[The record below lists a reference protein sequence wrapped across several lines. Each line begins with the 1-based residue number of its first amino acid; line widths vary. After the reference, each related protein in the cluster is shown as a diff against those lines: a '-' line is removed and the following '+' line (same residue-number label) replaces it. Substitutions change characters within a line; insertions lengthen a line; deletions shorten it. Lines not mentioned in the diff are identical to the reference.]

1 MRNTA
6 SITSAIKAK
15 RSENVRIAS
24 SISGRP
30 AGPSVAT
37 APCKNRAE
45 TVGSFDAPECYKQTM
60 ILAIETSCDDTCAAV
75 VEPDGRRALSNVVHT
90 QTEHARYGGVVPEVA
105 SRAHLERLD
114 GVVARSLSDADV
126 SLDEVERVAVTTRP
140 GLIGALL
147 VGVAAAKGLAYA
159 RGLPLVPVNHLE
171 GHVAAAYL
179 TDPELEPPFV
189 ALIASGGHTA
199 LYSVERDRKMRL
211 LGETLDDAAGEA
223 LDKGARM
230 LGLGF
235 PGGPAISRAARNGDP
250 LRYDFPVGLKGKDNL
265 DFSFS
270 GLKTSLLYKLK
281 AMDAEQLNGELP
293 HLAAGYEAA
302 VVEALSRKLLR
313 AVDLH
318 DAPTAVVAG
327 GVAANT
333 SLRQTLELECAKAGT
348 RLVIPPP
355 DLCTDNAAMIGA
367 AAPYSATISYPE
379 YLSLNAR
386 SV

>member
-1 MRNTA
+1 
-6 SITSAIKAK
+6 
-15 RSENVRIAS
+15 
-24 SISGRP
+24 
-30 AGPSVAT
+30 
-37 APCKNRAE
+37 
-45 TVGSFDAPECYKQTM
+45 M

-75 VEPDGRRALSNVVHT
+75 LDEGGYRALSNVVHT
-90 QTEHARYGGVVPEVA
+90 QTEHSRYGGVVPEVA
-105 SRAHLERLD
+105 SRAHLERFD
-114 GVVARSLSDADV
+114 GVIEKALADAGIT
-126 SLDEVERVAVTTRP
+126 LDEVALVAVTVRP

-159 RGLPLVPVNHLE
+159 RRLPLVPVNHLE

-179 TDPELEPPFV
+179 ADLSLEPPFV

-199 LYSVERDRKMRL
+199 LYFVTESGMSL

-235 PGGPAISRAARNGDP
+235 PGGPALSKAAQGGDVG
-250 LRYDFPVGLKGKDNL
+250 RYDFPVALKEKDNL

-281 AMDAEQLNGELP
+281 ALDERGVREELP

-313 AVDLH
+313 AADLY
-318 DAPTAVVAG
+318 DAPTLVVAG
-327 GVAANT
+327 GVAANA
-333 SLRQTLELECAKAGT
+333 SLRRVLVEECGRRDLK
-348 RLVIPPP
+348 LVIPPP
-355 DLCTDNAAMIGA
+355 ELCTDNAAMIGA
-367 AAPYSATISYPE
+367 AAATTPAIPYPD
-379 YLSLNAR
+379 YLTLNAR

>member
-1 MRNTA
+1 
-6 SITSAIKAK
+6 
-15 RSENVRIAS
+15 
-24 SISGRP
+24 
-30 AGPSVAT
+30 
-37 APCKNRAE
+37 
-45 TVGSFDAPECYKQTM
+45 M

-90 QTEHARYGGVVPEVA
+90 QTEHDRYGGVVPEGV

-114 GVVARSLSDADV
+114 GVIEKSLAGAGTDLA
-126 SLDEVERVAVTTRP
+126 EIERVAVTVRP

-147 VGVAAAKGLAYA
+147 VGVAAAKGIAFA
-159 RGLPLVPVNHLE
+159 RRLPLVPVNHLE

-179 TDPELEPPFV
+179 TDPGLEPPFV

-199 LYSVERDRKMRL
+199 LYSVELDRGMRL

-235 PGGPAISRAARNGDP
+235 PGGPAISNAAQGGDRD
-250 LRYDFPVGLKGKDNL
+250 RYDFPVGLKSKHNL

-281 AMDAEQLNGELP
+281 AMDEERLHEELP

-313 AVDLH
+313 AVDLY
-318 DAPTAVVAG
+318 DAPAVVVAG

-333 SLRQTLELECAKAGT
+333 LLRHTLEARCAKTGNV
-348 RLVIPPP
+348 LVVPPP
-355 DLCTDNAAMIGA
+355 ELCTDNAAMIGA
-367 AAPYSATISYPE
+367 AAAHARAIAYPE
-379 YLSLNAR
+379 YASLNAS

>member
-1 MRNTA
+1 
-6 SITSAIKAK
+6 
-15 RSENVRIAS
+15 
-24 SISGRP
+24 
-30 AGPSVAT
+30 
-37 APCKNRAE
+37 
-45 TVGSFDAPECYKQTM
+45 M

-90 QTEHARYGGVVPEVA
+90 QTDHARYGGVVPEIA
-105 SRAHLERLD
+105 SRVHLERLD
-114 GVVARSLSDADV
+114 GVVKKSLSDAYV
-126 SLDEVERVAVTTRP
+126 SLEEVDRVAVTTRP

-159 RGLPLVPVNHLE
+159 RRLPLVPVNHLE

-179 TDPELEPPFV
+179 TDPGLEPPFV
-189 ALIASGGHTA
+189 ALIASGGHTV
-199 LYSVERDRKMRL
+199 LYCVARDRQMRL

-235 PGGPAISRAARNGDP
+235 PGGPAISKAAHDGDRD
-250 LRYDFPVGLKGKDNL
+250 RYDFPVGLKGKDNL

-281 AMDAEQLNGELP
+281 AMDEEQLPEELP
-293 HLAAGYEAA
+293 HLAAGYETA

-318 DAPTAVVAG
+318 DAPAAIVTG

-333 SLRQTLELECAKAGT
+333 LLRRTLEERCAKTGT
-348 RLVIPPP
+348 GLVVPPP
-355 DLCTDNAAMIGA
+355 ELCTDNAAMIGA
-367 AAPYSATISYPE
+367 ATPQSIAIAYPE
-379 YLSLNAR
+379 YSSLSAS

>member
-1 MRNTA
+1 M
-6 SITSAIKAK
+6 SPSGWPVGQGAI
-15 RSENVRIAS
+15 NI
-24 SISGRP
+24 
-30 AGPSVAT
+30 
-37 APCKNRAE
+37 
-45 TVGSFDAPECYKQTM
+45 TM

-75 VEPDGRRALSNVVHT
+75 LDGRRILSNVVHT
-90 QTEHARYGGVVPEVA
+90 QTGHAQYGGVVPEVA

-114 GVVARSLSDADV
+114 SVVEKALLDAGK
-126 SLDEVERVAVTTRP
+126 SLDDVQGVAVTVRP

-147 VGVAAAKGLAYA
+147 VGAAAAKGLAYA
-159 RGLPLVPVNHLE
+159 REIPLFPVDHFE

-179 TDPELEPPFV
+179 TDPDLEPPFV

-199 LYSVERDRKMRL
+199 LYSVDPDYQMHL

-235 PGGPAISRAARNGDP
+235 PGGPAISKAAADGDP
-250 LRYDFPVGLKGKDNL
+250 SCYDFPIGLKDKKNL

-281 AMDAEQLNGELP
+281 AMDEEQVRNELP
-293 HLAAGYEAA
+293 HLAASYEAA
-302 VVEALSRKLLR
+302 VVEALVRKLLQAADR
-313 AVDLH
+313 H
-318 DAPTAVVAG
+318 DASTLVVAG
-327 GVAANT
+327 GVAANAL
-333 SLRQTLELECAKAGT
+333 LRQRLEKECAEKGFK
-348 RLVIPPP
+348 LVVPPP
-355 DLCTDNAAMIGA
+355 ELCTDNAAMIGA
-367 AAPYSATISYPE
+367 AALHTPAVPFPN

>member
-1 MRNTA
+1 ML
-6 SITSAIKAK
+6 K
-15 RSENVRIAS
+15 
-24 SISGRP
+24 
-30 AGPSVAT
+30 
-37 APCKNRAE
+37 
-45 TVGSFDAPECYKQTM
+45 CYKHPV

-90 QTEHARYGGVVPEVA
+90 QTEHERYGGVVPEVA

-114 GVVARSLSDADV
+114 GVIERALADADTDLADV
-126 SLDEVERVAVTTRP
+126 TRVAVTVRP

-147 VGVAAAKGLAYA
+147 VGVATAKGLAYA

-179 TDPELEPPFV
+179 ADPTLEPPFA

-199 LYSVERDRKMRL
+199 LYFVDADHEMRL

-235 PGGPAISRAARNGDP
+235 PGGPALQKAATDAGGE
-250 LRYDFPVGLKGKDNL
+250 LTRYDFPVALKERDNL

-281 AMDAEQLNGELP
+281 ALGEERVREELP
-293 HLAAGYEAA
+293 YLAASYQAA
-302 VVEALSRKLLR
+302 VVEALVRKLLR
-313 AVDLH
+313 AADLYE
-318 DAPTAVVAG
+318 APTLVVAG
-327 GVAANT
+327 GVAANAL
-333 SLRQTLELECAKAGT
+333 LRRTLEEESAKLGVG
-348 RLVIPPP
+348 LVVPPP
-355 DLCTDNAAMIGA
+355 ELCTDNAAMIGA
-367 AAPYSATISYPE
+367 AAPRSPALPYPD
-379 YLSLNAR
+379 YLDLNAW

>member
-1 MRNTA
+1 
-6 SITSAIKAK
+6 
-15 RSENVRIAS
+15 
-24 SISGRP
+24 
-30 AGPSVAT
+30 
-37 APCKNRAE
+37 
-45 TVGSFDAPECYKQTM
+45 M

-75 VEPDGRRALSNVVHT
+75 VELSGRRALSNVVHT

-114 GVVARSLSDADV
+114 GVIHSSLAAADV
-126 SLDEVERVAVTTRP
+126 DLHDVTRVAVTTRP

-159 RGLPLVPVNHLE
+159 RRLPLVPVNHLE

-179 TDPELEPPFV
+179 AEPDLEPPFV

-199 LYSVERDRKMRL
+199 LYSVTEDRMSL

-235 PGGPAISRAARNGDP
+235 PGGPALQRAGQTGDP
-250 LRYDFPVGLKGKDNL
+250 NRHDFPVGLKDKSNL

-270 GLKTSLLYKLK
+270 GLKTSLLYRLK
-281 AMDAEQLNGELP
+281 AMDEAEVREELP
-293 HLAAGYEAA
+293 HLAASYEAA
-302 VVEALSRKLLR
+302 VVEALTRKLLR
-313 AVDLH
+313 AADLE
-318 DAPTAVVAG
+318 DAPALVVVG
-327 GVAANT
+327 GVAANAR
-333 SLRQTLELECAKAGT
+333 LRRGLDEVRGKSGV
-348 RLVIPPP
+348 RLVVPPP
-355 DLCTDNAAMIGA
+355 GLCTDNAAMIGA
-367 AAPYSATISYPE
+367 AATRTPEVPYPG

>member
-1 MRNTA
+1 
-6 SITSAIKAK
+6 
-15 RSENVRIAS
+15 
-24 SISGRP
+24 
-30 AGPSVAT
+30 
-37 APCKNRAE
+37 
-45 TVGSFDAPECYKQTM
+45 M

-75 VEPDGRRALSNVVHT
+75 VRPDGRRALSNVVHT

-105 SRAHLERLD
+105 SRAHLERMD
-114 GVVARSLSDADV
+114 GVIEKALGDAGLGLDDV
-126 SLDEVERVAVTTRP
+126 TGVAVTVRP
-140 GLIGALL
+140 GLVGALL
-147 VGVAAAKGLAYA
+147 VGVSAAKGLAYA
-159 RGLPLVPVNHLE
+159 RGLPLTPVDHLE

-179 TDPELEPPFV
+179 AQQDLEPPFV

-199 LYSVERDRKMRL
+199 LYSVDAGGMSL

-235 PGGPAISRAARNGDP
+235 PGGPEISKAAERGDP
-250 LRYDFPVGLKGKDNL
+250 DRHDFPVGLKNRDNL

-281 AMDAEQLNGELP
+281 ALDEEATRRELP
-293 HLAAGYEAA
+293 HLAAGYERA

-313 AVDLH
+313 AAGGREARTV
-318 DAPTAVVAG
+318 VVAG
-327 GVAANT
+327 GVAANGL
-333 SLRQTLELECAKAGT
+333 LRRTLEEECGSRGL

-355 DLCTDNAAMIGA
+355 ELCTDNAAMIGA
-367 AAPYSATISYPE
+367 AAPLSVAVPFPD
-379 YLSLNAR
+379 YLALNAR

>member
-1 MRNTA
+1 M
-6 SITSAIKAK
+6 
-15 RSENVRIAS
+15 
-24 SISGRP
+24 
-30 AGPSVAT
+30 
-37 APCKNRAE
+37 
-45 TVGSFDAPECYKQTM
+45 
-60 ILAIETSCDDTCAAV
+60 
-75 VEPDGRRALSNVVHT
+75 SNVVHT

-114 GVVARSLSDADV
+114 GVILDSLAAADV
-126 SLDEVERVAVTTRP
+126 SLEDISRVAVTTRP

-159 RGLPLVPVNHLE
+159 RRLPLVPVDHLE

-179 TDPELEPPFV
+179 AEPDLEPPFV

-199 LYSVERDRKMRL
+199 LYSVTADGMTL

-235 PGGPAISRAARNGDP
+235 PGGPAIQRVGGPGDP
-250 LRYDFPVGLKGKDNL
+250 NRHDFPIGLKDKTSL

-281 AMDAEQLNGELP
+281 AMDEAGVSEELP
-293 HLAAGYEAA
+293 HLAASYEAA
-302 VVEALSRKLLR
+302 VVEALTRKLLR
-313 AVDLH
+313 AADRH
-318 DAPTAVVAG
+318 DAGTLVVAG
-327 GVAANT
+327 GVAANAR
-333 SLRQTLELECAKAGT
+333 LRT
-348 RLVIPPP
+348 RLQKEGARLGLRLVVPPMK
-355 DLCTDNAAMIGA
+355 LCTDNAAMIGA
-367 AAPYSATISYPE
+367 AAVATPEVPYPSYM
-379 YLSLNAR
+379 SLNAR

>member
-1 MRNTA
+1 
-6 SITSAIKAK
+6 
-15 RSENVRIAS
+15 V
-24 SISGRP
+24 
-30 AGPSVAT
+30 
-37 APCKNRAE
+37 
-45 TVGSFDAPECYKQTM
+45 

-90 QTEHARYGGVVPEVA
+90 QTEHDRYGGVVPEVA

-114 GVVARSLSDADV
+114 GVIEKSLSDAKVD
-126 SLDEVERVAVTTRP
+126 LAEIERVAVTVRP

-147 VGVAAAKGLAYA
+147 VGLSAAKGIAYA
-159 RGLPLVPVNHLE
+159 RSLPLVPVNHLE

-179 TDPELEPPFV
+179 AEPDLEPPYV

-199 LYSVERDRKMRL
+199 LYCVDADHGMHL
-211 LGETLDDAAGEA
+211 LGQTLDDAAGEA

-235 PGGPAISRAARNGDP
+235 PGGPALQRAAQGGDRE
-250 LRYDFPVGLKGKDNL
+250 RYDFPVALKEKNNL

-270 GLKTSLLYKLK
+270 GLKTSLVYKLK
-281 AMDAEQLNGELP
+281 GLGEERTREELP
-293 HLAAGYEAA
+293 HLAASYEAA

-313 AVDLH
+313 AADLH
-318 DAPTAVVAG
+318 EAPALVVGG
-327 GVAANT
+327 GVAANAL
-333 SLRQTLELECAKAGT
+333 LRRILHEECAKAGI

-355 DLCTDNAAMIGA
+355 GLCTDNAAMIGA
-367 AAPYSATISYPE
+367 AAPHTPAVPYPE

>member
-1 MRNTA
+1 
-6 SITSAIKAK
+6 
-15 RSENVRIAS
+15 
-24 SISGRP
+24 
-30 AGPSVAT
+30 
-37 APCKNRAE
+37 
-45 TVGSFDAPECYKQTM
+45 M

-75 VEPDGRRALSNVVHT
+75 VESDGRRALSNVVHT

-114 GVVARSLSDADV
+114 GVVEKSLSDAGV
-126 SLDEVERVAVTTRP
+126 SLKEVSRVAVTTRP

-147 VGVAAAKGLAYA
+147 VGVASAKGLAYA

-179 TDPELEPPFV
+179 ADPELEPPFV

-199 LYSVERDRKMRL
+199 LYSVDGDHNMHL

-235 PGGPAISRAARNGDP
+235 PGGPAISRAACDGD
-250 LRYDFPVGLKGKDNL
+250 RDRHDFPVGLRDRDNL

-281 AMDAEQLNGELP
+281 AMDREQFQQELP

-313 AVDLH
+313 AADLQ
-318 DAPTAVVAG
+318 DAPAVVVAG
-327 GVAANT
+327 GVAANAY
-333 SLRQTLELECAKAGT
+333 LRRTLEKECARIDT
-348 RLVIPPP
+348 RLIVPPP

-367 AAPYSATISYPE
+367 AAPHSMAIAYPE

>member
-1 MRNTA
+1 
-6 SITSAIKAK
+6 
-15 RSENVRIAS
+15 
-24 SISGRP
+24 
-30 AGPSVAT
+30 
-37 APCKNRAE
+37 
-45 TVGSFDAPECYKQTM
+45 M

-75 VEPDGRRALSNVVHT
+75 VEPAGRRALSNVVHT

-105 SRAHLERLD
+105 SRAHLERMDVVIEKALADAGLGLD
-114 GVVARSLSDADV
+114 DV
-126 SLDEVERVAVTTRP
+126 TGVAVTVRP

-147 VGVAAAKGLAYA
+147 VGVSAAKGLAYA
-159 RGLPLVPVNHLE
+159 RGLPLIPVDHLE

-179 TDPELEPPFV
+179 TKPDLEPPFV

-199 LYSVERDRKMRL
+199 LYSVDAGGMRL

-235 PGGPAISRAARNGDP
+235 PGGPEISKAAEHGDAT
-250 LRYDFPVGLKGKDNL
+250 RHDFPVGLKSRDNL

-281 AMDAEQLNGELP
+281 ALDGEGVRRELP
-293 HLAAGYEAA
+293 HLAAAYELA

-313 AVDLH
+313 AAEAHRASTV
-318 DAPTAVVAG
+318 VVAG
-327 GVAANT
+327 GVAANRL
-333 SLRQTLELECAKAGT
+333 LRRTLEEECGGRGL

-355 DLCTDNAAMIGA
+355 ELCTDNAAMIGA
-367 AAPYSATISYPE
+367 AAPLSEAVPFPD

>member
-1 MRNTA
+1 
-6 SITSAIKAK
+6 
-15 RSENVRIAS
+15 
-24 SISGRP
+24 
-30 AGPSVAT
+30 
-37 APCKNRAE
+37 
-45 TVGSFDAPECYKQTM
+45 M

-75 VEPDGRRALSNVVHT
+75 VESGGRRALSNVVHT

-105 SRAHLERLD
+105 SRAHLERMDAVIEKALGD
-114 GVVARSLSDADV
+114 AGVGLED
-126 SLDEVERVAVTTRP
+126 LTGVAVTVRP

-147 VGVAAAKGLAYA
+147 VGVSAAKGLAYA
-159 RGLPLVPVNHLE
+159 RGLPLTPVDHLE

-179 TDPELEPPFV
+179 AEPDLEPPFV

-199 LYSVERDRKMRL
+199 LYSVDASGMRL

-235 PGGPAISRAARNGDP
+235 PGGPEISKAAEDGDP
-250 LRYDFPVGLKGKDNL
+250 TRYEFPVGLKNRDNL

-281 AMDAEQLNGELP
+281 ALDEEGVRRELP
-293 HLAAGYEAA
+293 HLAASYERA
-302 VVEALSRKLLR
+302 VVQALSRKLLR
-313 AVDLH
+313 AAEAR
-318 DAPTAVVAG
+318 DARTVVVAG
-327 GVAANT
+327 GVAANGL
-333 SLRQTLELECAKAGT
+333 LRRTLEGECGDRGL

-355 DLCTDNAAMIGA
+355 ALCTDNAAMIGA
-367 AAPYSATISYPE
+367 AAPLSEALPFPH
-379 YLSLNAR
+379 YLGLNAR